1 MDKISISDI
10 NRDNY
15 YDIKNVLSASTI
27 KSFESCEAAALAAHM
42 GDYVRPTTTALLVG
56 GYIDA
61 ALDSDAELDKF
72 CAAHLEIL
80 NSRTGQLKS
89 DFLRAAEVVQRCK
102 DDHIFRALTIDSPA
116 EGHQYIVLGSIGTD
130 SSGEPI
136 PCKGKLD
143 FLLSPKYLIH
153 LAGTFVMFT
162 EWYNYFVDC
171 ASAGGLIVDL
181 KSAAN
186 TDETW
191 ADDVGCRIPWLQA
204 WHYDRQLA
212 VYRELYRQMSGK
224 TLPVMVLVAT
234 KEPSQ
239 SLLPLTIDS
248 GTLDEGL
255 AEAQA
260 LAPRVWHLMTT
271 AEPDQRRCEKCAYC
285 RMTRR
290 LETMGPI
297 DFRFAADF

>member
-1 MDKISISDI
+1 MDKITIKDI
-10 NRDNY
+10 NKDNY
-15 YDIKNVLSASTI
+15 YDVKNVLSASTI
-27 KSFESCEAAALAAHM
+27 KAFENCEAAALASYI
-42 GDYVRPTTTALLVG
+42 GDYARPSTTALLVG

-72 CAAHLEIL
+72 CAAHPEIL
-80 NSRTGQLKS
+80 NSRTGALKA
-89 DFLRAAEVVQRCK
+89 DYARAAEIVERCK
-102 DDHIFRALTIDSPA
+102 TDPLFRALTLDVPA

-130 SSGEPI
+130 ANGNNI

-143 FLLSPKYLIH
+143 FLLMPDYLLK
-153 LAGTFVMFT
+153 LADMFPA
-162 EWYNYFVDC
+162 WADYFRDC
-171 ASAGGLIVDL
+171 AAAGGLIVDL

-186 TDETW
+186 TDEAW
-191 ADDVGCRIPWLQA
+191 SDDVGCRIPWVQS

-212 VYRELYRQMSGK
+212 VYRELYRQQTGL
-224 TLPVMVLVAT
+224 TLPVLVMVCT
-234 KEPSQ
+234 KEPSP
-239 SLLPLTIDS
+239 SLLPLTIDP

-271 AEPDQRRCEKCAYC
+271 DQPDPRRCEKCAYC

-290 LETMGPI
+290 LDSMGPI

>member
-1 MDKISISDI
+1 MDKITIKDI
-10 NRDNY
+10 NKDNY
-15 YDIKNVLSASTI
+15 YYVKNVLSASTI
-27 KSFESCEAAALAAHM
+27 KAFENCEAAALASYI
-42 GDYVRPTTTALLVG
+42 GDYARPSTTALLVG

-72 CAAHLEIL
+72 CAAHPEIL
-80 NSRTGQLKS
+80 NSRTGALKA
-89 DFLRAAEVVQRCK
+89 DYARAAEIVERCK
-102 DDHIFRALTIDSPA
+102 TDPLFRALTLDVPA

-130 SSGEPI
+130 ANGNNI

-143 FLLSPKYLIH
+143 FLLMPDYLLK
-153 LAGTFVMFT
+153 LADMFPA
-162 EWYNYFVDC
+162 WADYFRDC
-171 ASAGGLIVDL
+171 ANSGGLIVDL

-186 TDETW
+186 TDEQW
-191 ADDVGCRIPWLQA
+191 SDDAGCRIPWVQS

-212 VYRELYRQMSGK
+212 VYRELYRQQTGL
-224 TLPVMVLVAT
+224 TLPVLVMVCT
-234 KEPSQ
+234 KEPSP
-239 SLLPLTIDS
+239 SLLPLTIDP

-271 AEPDQRRCEKCAYC
+271 DQPDPRRCEKCAYC

-290 LETMGPI
+290 LDSMGPI

>member
-1 MDKISISDI
+1 MDKIAISDI

-15 YDIKNVLSASTI
+15 YDIKDVLSASTI
-27 KSFESCEAAALAAHM
+27 KSFETCEAAALASYM
-42 GDYVRPTTTALLVG
+42 GDYKRPSTTALLVG

-61 ALDSDAELDKF
+61 ALDSDSELEKF
-72 CAAHLEIL
+72 KADHPEII
-80 NSRTGQLKS
+80 NSRTGQLKA
-89 DFLRAAEVVQRCK
+89 DFVRAAEIVDRCK
-102 DDHIFRALTIDSPA
+102 EDALFRALTYDVPA
-116 EGHQYIVLGSIGTD
+116 EGHQFIVLGSIGTD
-130 SSGEPI
+130 SAGEPI

-143 FLLSPKYLIH
+143 FLLMPDYLTR
-153 LAGTFVMFT
+153 LADIFPA
-162 EWYNYFVDC
+162 WADYFRSC
-171 ASAGGLIVDL
+171 ADMGGLIVDL
-181 KSAAN
+181 KSAAS
-186 TDETW
+186 TDEQW
-191 ADDVGCRIPWLQA
+191 SDDVGCRIPWVQA

-212 VYRELYRQMSGK
+212 IYRELYRQQSGRV
-224 TLPVMVLVAT
+224 LPVMVLVCT
-234 KEPSQ
+234 KEPSP

-260 LAPRVWHLMTT
+260 LAPRAWYLMQ
-271 AEPDQRRCEKCAYC
+271 ADSPDPHRCEKCAYC